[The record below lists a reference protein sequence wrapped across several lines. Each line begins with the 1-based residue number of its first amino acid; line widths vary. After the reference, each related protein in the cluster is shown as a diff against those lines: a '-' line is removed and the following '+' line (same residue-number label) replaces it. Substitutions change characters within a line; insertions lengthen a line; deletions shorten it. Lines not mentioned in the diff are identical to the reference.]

1 MIGGVIHVLVLFN
14 LCLHNYK
21 YNSPFSNWI
30 LNIEKVSANI
40 TLIFFWFSGEVLS
53 CFQESLKLIY
63 ISSQSEVCF
72 TRSDWNYT
80 NLLSAVPVPVLLWL
94 VFIQITPD
102 IGLFFSLM
110 RFVLE
115 KLMHYHYYFSA
126 LPAIWL
132 ENCNCKLSLVE
143 FNISKNKIVRNT
155 QQKF

>member
-1 MIGGVIHVLVLFN
+1 MYWFYSTYVYITTSTIHHSVIEYRQSQY
-14 LCLHNYK
+14 YK
-21 YNSPFSNWI
+21 YLLLLQIFP
-30 LNIEKVSANI
+30 VSVRV
-40 TLIFFWFSGEVLS
+40 FS

-80 NLLSAVPVPVLLWL
+80 NLLSAVPVLLWL